1 MLTYV
6 YTDVYL
12 FMKVFRI
19 VVETLDST
27 ERGQVASRS

>member
-1 MLTYV
+1 MLTHV

-19 VVETLDST
+19 VETLDST
-27 ERGQVASRS
+27 ESGQVASRS